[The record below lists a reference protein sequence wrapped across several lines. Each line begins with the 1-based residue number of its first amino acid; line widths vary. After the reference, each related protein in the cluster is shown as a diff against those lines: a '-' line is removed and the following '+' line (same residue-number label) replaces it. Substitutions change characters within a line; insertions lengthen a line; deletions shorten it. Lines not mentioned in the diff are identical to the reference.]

1 MIAFLEAKKAQTE
14 KALGEAKKAQTEKT
28 NRQNMPIKE

>member
-14 KALGEAKKAQTEKT
+14 KALREAKKAQTEKT